1 MSYKLSRIRVLVID
15 DNQPIRML
23 IRSLLLDL
31 GVGVVDMADTG
42 ERGWIEYTRHK
53 HDIIFVDWKM
63 DNMAG
68 IEFTKR
74 VRQDPES
81 PVPTVPI
88 ILTTGFTNKERVFQ
102 ARDVGVT
109 EFLIKPFTVQGLSR
123 HLTHVIENPRQFVV
137 SPEFVGPDRRR
148 RHDAA
153 EAHRKRRKADQEKKK
168 KGFGMSRIRKRG

>member
-31 GVGVVDMADTG
+31 GVGVVDMSDNG
-42 ERGWIEYTRHK
+42 EHGWREYIKHK
-53 HDIIFVDWKM
+53 PDIIFVDWKM
-63 DNMAG
+63 ENSDG

-74 VRQDPES
+74 VRQDSDS
-81 PVPTVPI
+81 PTPTIPI
-88 ILTTGFTNKERVFQ
+88 IMMTGFTNKERVFQ

-137 SPEFVGPDRRR
+137 SPNFVGPDRRR
-148 RHDAA
+148 RHDPA
-153 EAHRKRRKADQEKKK
+153 EAKKARRKIDKDKANNPRVL
-168 KGFGMSRIRKRG
+168 KGRRSAK